1 MGDRL
6 MSEGYLK
13 EVTPFAKNPLL
24 GYATAIG
31 AGSTT
36 HYSDY
41 YYVNNTGTVL
51 FCGGGWLNGARAGLW
66 RWDGD
71 STASGAAS
79 NIGGRLCYK
88 PL

>member
-1 MGDRL
+1 

-31 AGSTT
+31 AGGTT

-41 YYVNNTGTVL
+41 YYVSNTGTVL
-51 FCGGGWLNGARAGLW
+51 RCGGDWLDGARAGLW
-66 RWDGD
+66 FWSGFD
-71 STASGAAS
+71 TASAADS
-79 NIGGRLCYK
+79 GLGGRLCYK

>member
-36 HYSDY
+36 YYSDY
-41 YYVNNTGTVL
+41 YYVSNAGTVL
-51 FCGGGWLNGARAGLW
+51 FCGGLWLNGADAGLW
-66 RWDGD
+66 YWRGG
-71 STASGAAS
+71 GAAS
-79 NIGGRLCYK
+79 FAHSSIGGRLCYK

>member
-1 MGDRL
+1 

-51 FCGGGWLNGARAGLW
+51 ICGGHWSHGADAGLW
-66 RWDGD
+66 DWDGGY
-71 STASGAAS
+71 TASLAS
-79 NIGGRLCYK
+79 SCLGGRLCYK

>member
-36 HYSDY
+36 YYSDY
-41 YYVNNTGTVL
+41 YYVSNAGTVL
-51 FCGGGWLNGARAGLW
+51 LCGGSWVSGANAGLW
-66 RWDGD
+66 YWNGGG
-71 STASGAAS
+71 TASYAYSAF
-79 NIGGRLCYK
+79 GGRLCYK